1 MENMVLRG
9 KMAEKGVSQRDLAQ
23 KIPMSENSLAAKIKG
38 LRSFKVTEV
47 IAICRILEISDPAE
61 QAHIFFA
68 AAVSK
73 NETTAQ
79 EERT

>member
-23 KIPMSENSLAAKIKG
+23 KIRISENSLAAKIKG
-38 LRSFKVTEV
+38 LRPFKVPEV

-61 QAHIFFA
+61 QSHIFLH
-68 AAVSK
+68 
-73 NETTAQ
+73 
-79 EERT
+79 